1 MRTRLS
7 FVVALVLAACG
18 SKSTEKESGGGGTG
32 TASGS
37 APAPVPVATGT
48 QLFVDDKSVATI
60 DAAAVASWP
69 RLDTLLPEAA
79 RRMGKWQ
86 AITIKNAKPQP
97 AELANPSQAYREY
110 VPALFPG
117 PDGKVS
123 FGMFD
128 PVELGKKGKPAL
140 QEDGVTELRIKLAPD
155 SGRGENDHQGGAA
168 IDPQNI
174 KLAIITPK
182 GEQVMTGDKLL
193 ALPREAMPGGGGD
206 AKGWRLGVV
215 LEAAGVKSFKRVRLT
230 DLKGP
235 TLTLEK
241 ADLEDK
247 ATIPF
252 LKLNRQGSLR
262 FRLYK
267 QQGEGWQPAG
277 DLRDLAKIEILE

>member
-18 SKSTEKESGGGGTG
+18 SKSSDKEPT
-32 TASGS
+32 GS
-37 APAPVPVATGT
+37 AVPVAAGT
-48 QLFVDDKSVATI
+48 QLFVDDKAVATV
-60 DAAAVASWP
+60 DAAAVAAWP
-69 RLDTLLPEAA
+69 RLDSLLPEAA

-128 PVELGKKGKPAL
+128 PVELGKHGKPAL
-140 QEDGVTELRIKLAPD
+140 QEDGVTELRVKLAAD
-155 SGRGENDHQGGAA
+155 NGRGENDHQGGTAV
-168 IDPQNI
+168 DPQNI
-174 KLAIITPK
+174 KLSIITPK

-193 ALPREAMPGGGGD
+193 AIPRESMPGGGGD
-206 AKGWRLGVV
+206 AKGWKLGAV
-215 LEAAGVKSFKRVRLT
+215 LEAAGIKSFKRVRLT

-235 TLTLEK
+235 TLTLEA
-241 ADLEDK
+241 ADFN
-247 ATIPF
+247 AQTIPF

-267 QQGEGWQPAG
+267 QSGEAWQPAG

>member
-1 MRTRLS
+1 MRTTLS
-7 FVVALVLAACG
+7 LVVALILAACG
-18 SKSTEKESGGGGTG
+18 SKSSDKEPAGSG
-32 TASGS
+32 TA
-37 APAPVPVATGT
+37 AVPVATGT
-48 QLFVDDKSVATI
+48 QLFVDDTVVATV

-69 RLDTLLPEAA
+69 RLDSLLPEAA

-110 VPALFPG
+110 IPALFPG
-117 PDGKVS
+117 PGGKVS

-128 PVELGKKGKPAL
+128 PVELGKRGKPAL
-140 QEDGVTELRIKLAPD
+140 QEDGVTELRVKLAAD
-155 SGRGENDHQGGAA
+155 SGRGENDHQGGSAV
-168 IDPQNI
+168 DPQNI
-174 KLAIITPK
+174 KLTIVTPK

-206 AKGWRLGVV
+206 AKGWRLGQV
-215 LEAAGVKSFKRVRLT
+215 LEGAGIKSFKRVRLT

-241 ADLEDK
+241 ADLDDK
-247 ATIPF
+247 TIPF

-277 DLRDLAKIEILE
+277 DLRDLAKIEVLE